1 MASELPIDIFGFS
14 STSSS
19 RRKKK
24 KKMSFERRV
33 LLGAMMAGLFPFGVA
48 ELMLW
53 FGKYSSQTQWTL
65 TFLLV
70 MAWLIA
76 SFTLRAQVVRPLQTL
91 SNMVA
96 ALREEDF
103 SFRARRA
110 SRDDALGELVLE
122 INTLSDTL
130 QQQRLGSMEAV
141 ALLKKVLM
149 EIDVAVFT
157 FDPQQRLRIV
167 NRAGEQLMGMTA
179 ERMLGRSAQELRLEA
194 LLAEPGGRTT
204 RMSFPGRE
212 GRWAIQ
218 QTSFRERGVPH
229 QLLLISDLSRALR
242 EEERQAWRRLIR
254 VLGHELNNSLAPI
267 KSIAGTLRTLAG
279 RENRPADWSHDVE
292 RGLEVIESRADAL
305 SRFMQAYTKLARLPA
320 PTFDKVK
327 IGDLVRH
334 AASVEARLPV
344 DIIPGEEMTLE
355 GDPDQLEQLLI
366 NVVRNAVDASL
377 DPSIRTPGSVQIGW
391 QVSDHTVEVF
401 IRDQGPGLLNSTNLF
416 VPFFTTKSG
425 GSGIGLVLSRQIA
438 EAHGGT
444 LSLENRKDTR
454 GCEAV
459 LRLPIDVQTTSA

>member
-1 MASELPIDIFGFS
+1 MASELDIFGRS
-14 STSSS
+14 IATSSS

-24 KKMSFERRV
+24 KLMSFEKRI
-33 LLGAMMAGLFPFGVA
+33 LLFALGAGIFSLGVC

-53 FGKYSSQTQWTL
+53 LGNFSSQTQWTL
-65 TFLLV
+65 TFFLV
-70 MAWLIA
+70 LAWLIGA
-76 SFTLRAQVVRPLQTL
+76 FALRTQVVRPLQTL

-122 INTLSDTL
+122 INALSDTL
-130 QQQRLGSMEAV
+130 QGQRLGSMEAV

-167 NRAGEQLMGMTA
+167 NRAGEQLMGMTQ
-179 ERMLGRSAQELRLEA
+179 ERMVGRSARELKLET
-194 LLAEPGGRTT
+194 LLAQPGGRTL
-204 RMSFPGRE
+204 RISFPGRE

-242 EEERQAWRRLIR
+242 EEERQAWQRLIR

-267 KSIAGTLRTLAG
+267 KSIAGTLRTLAA
-279 RENRPADWSHDVE
+279 RPNRPPDWNQDVE

-305 SRFMQAYTKLARLPA
+305 SRFMQAYTKLAKLPA
-320 PTFDKVK
+320 PTFGKVQ
-327 IGDLVRH
+327 IGNLVRH
-334 AASVEARLPV
+334 AASVEARMPV
-344 DIIPGEEMTLE
+344 EVVAGEEVILE

-366 NVVRNAVDASL
+366 NV
-377 DPSIRTPGSVQIGW
+377 
-391 QVSDHTVEVF
+391 
-401 IRDQGPGLLNSTNLF
+401 
-416 VPFFTTKSG
+416 
-425 GSGIGLVLSRQIA
+425 
-438 EAHGGT
+438 
-444 LSLENRKDTR
+444 
-454 GCEAV
+454 
-459 LRLPIDVQTTSA
+459 

>member
-1 MASELPIDIFGFS
+1 
-14 STSSS
+14 
-19 RRKKK
+19 
-24 KKMSFERRV
+24 
-33 LLGAMMAGLFPFGVA
+33 LLWLGS
-48 ELMLW
+48 
-53 FGKYSSQTQWTL
+53 YTSQTQWTL
-65 TFLLV
+65 TFFLML
-70 MAWLIA
+70 AWLIGA
-76 SFTLRAQVVRPLQTL
+76 FAIRAQVIRPLQTL

-110 SRDDALGELVLE
+110 SREDALGELVLE

-130 QQQRLGSMEAV
+130 QSQRLGSMEAV

-167 NRAGEQLMGMTA
+167 NRAGEQLMGMTQ
-179 ERMLGRSAQELRLEA
+179 ERLLGRTAQELRLDT
-194 LLAEPGGRTT
+194 LLNQPGGRTL

-242 EEERQAWRRLIR
+242 EEERQAWQRLIR

-267 KSIAGTLRTLAG
+267 KSIAGTLRSLAA
-279 RENRPADWSHDVE
+279 RPNRPEDWNQDVE

-320 PTFDKVK
+320 PTFTKVQ
-327 IGDLVRH
+327 IGSLVRH
-334 AASVEARLPV
+334 AAGVEARLPV
-344 DIIPGEEMTLE
+344 EVIPGEEITLE

-377 DPSIRTPGSVQIGW
+377 DPSIRTPGSVQVGW
-391 QVSDHTVEVF
+391 DVNGQAVEVF
-401 IRDQGPGLLNSTNLF
+401 IRDQGPGLLNSNNLF

-444 LSLENRKDTR
+444 LTLDNRKDVR
-454 GCEAV
+454 GCQAT
-459 LRLPIDVQTTSA
+459 LRLPLDSHAGVR

>member
-179 ERMLGRSAQELRLEA
+179 ERMLGRTAQELHLEV

-267 KSIAGTLRTLAG
+267 KSIAGTLRSLAA
-279 RENRPADWSHDVE
+279 RPNRPADWNQDVE

-305 SRFMQAYTKLARLPA
+305 SRFMKEYPKPARLPA
-320 PTFDKVK
+320 PTSTKVK
-327 IGDLVRH
+327 IGNL
-334 AASVEARLPV
+334 AAMP
-344 DIIPGEEMTLE
+344 
-355 GDPDQLEQLLI
+355 Q
-366 NVVRNAVDASL
+366 AS
-377 DPSIRTPGSVQIGW
+377 RRG
-391 QVSDHTVEVF
+391 F
-401 IRDQGPGLLNSTNLF
+401 R
-416 VPFFTTKSG
+416 
-425 GSGIGLVLSRQIA
+425 SR
-438 EAHGGT
+438 
-444 LSLENRKDTR
+444 S
-454 GCEAV
+454 
-459 LRLPIDVQTTSA
+459 

>member
-1 MASELPIDIFGFS
+1 MASELDIFGRS
-14 STSSS
+14 PAISS

-24 KKMSFERRV
+24 KLMSFEKRV
-33 LLGAMMAGLFPFGVA
+33 LLYALGAGAFSFIVC

-53 FGKYSSQTQWTL
+53 FGNYSDQTRWTL
-65 TFLLV
+65 TFFLSLALLIG
-70 MAWLIA
+70 A
-76 SFTLRAQVVRPLQTL
+76 FTLRAQVIRPLQTL

-110 SRDDALGELVLE
+110 SRNDALGELVLE
-122 INTLSDTL
+122 INSLSDTM
-130 QQQRLGSMEAV
+130 QGQRLGSMEAV

-167 NRAGEQLMGMTA
+167 NRAGEQLMGMTQ
-179 ERMLGRSAQELRLEA
+179 ERMLGRSAQELKLDS
-194 LLAEPGGRTT
+194 LLNQPGGRTL

-242 EEERQAWRRLIR
+242 EEERQAWQRLIR

-267 KSIAGTLRTLAG
+267 KSIAGTLRSLAG
-279 RENRPADWSHDVE
+279 RANPPADWNQDVQ

-320 PTFDKVK
+320 PTFSKVQ
-327 IGDLVRH
+327 IGSLVRH
-334 AASVEARLPV
+334 ASGVEARLPV
-344 DIIPGEEMTLE
+344 EVVPGEEMELD

-391 QVSDHTVEVF
+391 AVNGQSVEVF
-401 IRDQGPGLLNSTNLF
+401 IRDQGPGLLNSNNLF

-444 LSLENRKDTR
+444 LTLENRKDIR
-454 GCEAV
+454 GCQAT
-459 LRLPIDVQTTSA
+459 LRLPLDSHATVG

>member
-1 MASELPIDIFGFS
+1 MASDLLDFGHS
-14 STSSS
+14 SPSGQ
-19 RRKKK
+19 RKKPK

-33 LLGAMMAGLFPFGVA
+33 LLGALITGGIPLAVA
-48 ELMLW
+48 ELLLW
-53 FGKYSSQTQWTL
+53 IGSSTDQTKWTV

-70 MAWLIA
+70 LGWLIA
-76 SFTLRAQVVRPLQTL
+76 ALVLRTSIVRPLQTL

-110 SRDDALGELVLE
+110 SRNDALGELVLE
-122 INTLSDTL
+122 INSLSDTL
-130 QQQRLGSMEAV
+130 SQQRLGSMEAV

-167 NRAGEQLMGMTA
+167 NRAGEQLMGMTN
-179 ERMLGRSAQELRLEA
+179 ERMIGRTAQELQLGH
-194 LLAEPGGRTT
+194 LLSEPGGRTV

-218 QTSFRERGVPH
+218 LTSFRERGVPH

-267 KSIAGTLRTLAG
+267 KSIAGTLRSLAG
-279 RENRPADWSHDVE
+279 RVNRPPDWSQDVE
-292 RGLEVIESRADAL
+292 RGLEVIEGRADAL

-320 PTFDKVK
+320 PTFEKVEL
-327 IGDLVRH
+327 GQLVRH
-334 AASVEARLPV
+334 AASVEGRLPV
-344 DIIPGEEMTLE
+344 EVTPGDEVTID
-355 GDPDQLEQLLI
+355 GDSDQLSQLLI
-366 NVVRNAVDASL
+366 NVVKNAVDASL
-377 DPSIRTPGSVQIGW
+377 DPSIRNPGAVQVGW
-391 QVSDHTVEVF
+391 EVNGRTVEVF
-401 IRDQGPGLLNSTNLF
+401 IRDHGPGLLNSTNLF
-416 VPFFTTKSG
+416 VPFFTTKIG

-459 LRLPIDVQTTSA
+459 LRLPLDLHAGAS

>member
-1 MASELPIDIFGFS
+1 MASELDIFGRS
-14 STSSS
+14 IATSSS

-24 KKMSFERRV
+24 KLMSFEKRI
-33 LLGAMMAGLFPFGVA
+33 LLFALGAGGFALGVC

-53 FGKYSSQTQWTL
+53 FGSYSSQTQWTL
-65 TFLLV
+65 TFFLV
-70 MAWLIA
+70 LAWLIGA
-76 SFTLRAQVVRPLQTL
+76 FAIRAQVIRPLQTL

-122 INTLSDTL
+122 INSLSDIL
-130 QQQRLGSMEAV
+130 QSQRLGSMEAV

-167 NRAGEQLMGMTA
+167 NRAGEQLLAMTQ
-179 ERMLGRSAQELRLEA
+179 ERMVGRTAQDLKLEN
-194 LLAEPGGRTT
+194 LLSQSGGRTL

-242 EEERQAWRRLIR
+242 EEERQAWQRLIR

-267 KSIAGTLRTLAG
+267 KSIAGTLRSLAA
-279 RENRPADWSHDVE
+279 RPNRPPDWGQDVE

-305 SRFMQAYTKLARLPA
+305 SRFMQAYTKLAKLPA
-320 PTFDKVK
+320 PTFGRVQ
-327 IGDLVRH
+327 IGGLVRH
-334 AASVEARLPV
+334 AASIEARLPV
-344 DIIPGEEMTLE
+344 EVVAGDDIMLDA
-355 GDPDQLEQLLI
+355 DPDQLEQLLI
-366 NVVRNAVDASL
+366 NLLRNAVDASL
-377 DPSIRTPGSVQIGW
+377 DPSIRTPGSVQVGW
-391 QVSDHTVEVF
+391 HTNAQAVEVF
-401 IRDQGPGLLNSTNLF
+401 IRDQGPGLLNSNNLF

-444 LSLENRKDTR
+444 LTLENRKDVR
-454 GCEAV
+454 GCQAT
-459 LRLPIDVQTTSA
+459 LRLPLDSHAPMQ

>member
-1 MASELPIDIFGFS
+1 MASELDIFGHVVAA
-14 STSSS
+14 TSS
-19 RRKKK
+19 RRKRKK
-24 KKMSFERRV
+24 QLSFEKR
-33 LLGAMMAGLFPFGVA
+33 LLLFALGGGLFPLAVC
-48 ELMLW
+48 ELLIW
-53 FGKYSSQTQWTL
+53 LGSYSSQTQWTL
-65 TFLLV
+65 TFFLTLG
-70 MAWLIA
+70 WLIA
-76 SFTLRAQVVRPLQTL
+76 AFAIRAQVIRPLQTL

-110 SRDDALGELVLE
+110 SRNDALGELVLE
-122 INTLSDTL
+122 INALSDTL
-130 QQQRLGSMEAV
+130 QSQRLGSMEAV

-167 NRAGEQLMGMTA
+167 NRAGEQLMAMTA
-179 ERMLGRSAQELRLEA
+179 ERMLGRTAQELHLGS
-194 LLAEPGGRTT
+194 LLGHAGGRTL

-242 EEERQAWRRLIR
+242 EEERQAWQRLIR

-267 KSIAGTLRTLAG
+267 KSIAGTLRSLAA
-279 RENRPADWSHDVE
+279 RPNRPADWNQDVE

-320 PTFDKVK
+320 PTFSKVQ

-334 AASVEARLPV
+334 ASGLEARLPV
-344 DIIPGEEMTLE
+344 EVVAGNEVALD

-391 QVSDHTVEVF
+391 DVNGQSVEVF
-401 IRDQGPGLLNSTNLF
+401 VRDQGPGLLNSNNLF

-444 LSLENRKDTR
+444 LTLENRKGIR
-454 GCEAV
+454 GCQAT
-459 LRLPIDVQTTSA
+459 LRLPLDSHSPAS

>member
-1 MASELPIDIFGFS
+1 MASELDIFGRS
-14 STSSS
+14 PAISS

-24 KKMSFERRV
+24 KQMSFEKRI
-33 LLGAMMAGLFPFGVA
+33 LLYALLAGSFSLAVC

-53 FGKYSSQTQWTL
+53 FGNYSSQTQWTL
-65 TFLLV
+65 TFFLGL
-70 MAWLIA
+70 AWLIGA
-76 SFTLRAQVVRPLQTL
+76 FAVRAQVIRPLQTL

-110 SRDDALGELVLE
+110 SRNDALGELVLE
-122 INTLSDTL
+122 INALSDTM
-130 QQQRLGSMEAV
+130 QGQRLGSMEAV

-167 NRAGEQLMGMTA
+167 NRAGEQLMGMTQ
-179 ERMLGRSAQELRLEA
+179 ERMLGRTAQELRLDS
-194 LLAEPGGRTT
+194 LLNQPGGRTL
-204 RMSFPGRE
+204 RLSFPGRE

-242 EEERQAWRRLIR
+242 EEERQAWQRLIR

-267 KSIAGTLRTLAG
+267 KSIAGTLRSLAA
-279 RENRPADWSHDVE
+279 RPHPPADWNQDVQ

-320 PTFDKVK
+320 PTFSRVQ
-327 IGDLVRH
+327 IGELVRH
-334 AASVEARLPV
+334 ASGVEARLPV
-344 DIIPGEEMTLE
+344 QVVPGEEIALD

-377 DPSIRTPGSVQIGW
+377 DPSIRTPGCVQIGW
-391 QVSDHTVEVF
+391 QVNGQAVEVF
-401 IRDQGPGLLNSTNLF
+401 VRDQGPGLLNSNNLF

-444 LSLENRKDTR
+444 LTLENRKDVR
-454 GCEAV
+454 GCQAT
-459 LRLPIDVQTTSA
+459 LRLPLDSQTLAG

>member
-1 MASELPIDIFGFS
+1 MASELDIFGHS
-14 STSSS
+14 AAVSS

-24 KKMSFERRV
+24 KKMSFEKRI
-33 LLGAMMAGLFPFGVA
+33 LLFALLAGFFSLGVC

-53 FGKYSSQTQWTL
+53 LGDYSSQTRWTV
-65 TFLLV
+65 TFFLV
-70 MAWLIA
+70 LAWLIGGFA
-76 SFTLRAQVVRPLQTL
+76 LRAQVVRPLQTL

-122 INTLSDTL
+122 INSLSDTL
-130 QQQRLGSMEAV
+130 QGQRLGSMEAV

-167 NRAGEQLMGMTA
+167 NRAGEQLMGMTQ
-179 ERMLGRSAQELRLEA
+179 ERMLGRTAQDLRLDT
-194 LLAEPGGRTT
+194 LLNQPGGRTL
-204 RMSFPGRE
+204 RMNFPGRE

-242 EEERQAWRRLIR
+242 EEERQAWQRLIR

-267 KSIAGTLRTLAG
+267 KSIAGTLRSLAS
-279 RENRPADWSHDVE
+279 RPNRPEDWNQDVE

-320 PTFDKVK
+320 PTFTKVQ
-327 IGDLVRH
+327 IGSLVRH
-334 AASVEARLPV
+334 AAGLEARLPV
-344 DIIPGEEMTLE
+344 EVVPGEEITLE

-377 DPSIRTPGSVQIGW
+377 DPSIRTPGSVQVGW
-391 QVSDHTVEVF
+391 QVNGQGIEVF
-401 IRDQGPGLLNSTNLF
+401 IRDQGPGLLNSNNLF

-444 LSLENRKDTR
+444 LTLENRRDVR
-454 GCEAV
+454 GCQAT
-459 LRLPIDVQTTSA
+459 LRLPLDSHASIQ